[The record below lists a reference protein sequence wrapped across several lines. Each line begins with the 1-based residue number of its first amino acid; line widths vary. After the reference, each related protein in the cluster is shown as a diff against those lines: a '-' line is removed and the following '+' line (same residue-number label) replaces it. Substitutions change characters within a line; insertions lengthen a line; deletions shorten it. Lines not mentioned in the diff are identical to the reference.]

1 MGKACTEILQGTG
14 APGEKTGNLYIEGDE
29 GRKKGNKGCFE
40 SQTGGK
46 G

>member
-14 APGEKTGNLYIEGDE
+14 APGEKTGIIYLEGE
-29 GRKKGNKGCFE
+29 KGRKKGNKGCFE
-40 SQTGGK
+40 SQTGCK